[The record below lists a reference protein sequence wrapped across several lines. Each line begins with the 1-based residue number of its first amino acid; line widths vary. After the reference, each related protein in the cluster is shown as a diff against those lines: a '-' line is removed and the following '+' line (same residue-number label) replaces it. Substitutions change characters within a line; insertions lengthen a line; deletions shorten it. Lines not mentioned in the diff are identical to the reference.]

1 MERPP
6 ALARSTAEKDTN
18 VASLPRGDS
27 AAEMRNSRISSHIQ
41 TALARLLPHRG
52 VFEIRALHVVERGR
66 EQWPF
71 TLIGY
76 FDDFRRAAAA
86 VIRELPIRE
95 AAGWYFTLNPC
106 DPAVHGRAYNRLRV
120 AGKNDG
126 VKDREIFRRGWLPLD
141 FDPVRPTGVSSTD
154 AEHEEALAL
163 AIVVRSKL
171 AARGWPNPVAAD
183 SGNGA
188 HLLYPLDLPND
199 ESATENV
206 RRTLEGLGQEFD
218 TATVRLDRNV
228 FNAARIWKL
237 PGTLARKGD
246 DTPDRPHRWA
256 RLLDEGEE

>member
-1 MERPP
+1 M
-6 ALARSTAEKDTN
+6 
-18 VASLPRGDS
+18 
-27 AAEMRNSRISSHIQ
+27 
-41 TALARLLPHRG
+41 
-52 VFEIRALHVVERGR
+52 VERGR

-163 AIVVRSKL
+163 AIVVRSNSPHVDGRIQWRPIR
-171 AARGWPNPVAAD
+171 AMERICYIRSTCRTTNPLQKTCGERSKG
-183 SGNGA
+183 SGR
-188 HLLYPLDLPND
+188 
-199 ESATENV
+199 SSTQQ
-206 RRTLEGLGQEFD
+206 R
-218 TATVRLDRNV
+218 
-228 FNAARIWKL
+228 
-237 PGTLARKGD
+237 
-246 DTPDRPHRWA
+246 
-256 RLLDEGEE
+256 